1 VSRFDR
7 NTEVNIAVCVTKAS
21 SKAATNPDSLN
32 TAIRRA
38 LAGHIADQIGMGTM
52 L

>member
-1 VSRFDR
+1 LSRFDR
-7 NTEVNIAVCVTKAS
+7 NTEVNVAVCVTKTS

-32 TAIRRA
+32 TVIRSA
-38 LAGHIADQIGMGTM
+38 LAGYITDQIGMGTM